1 MLSAFGIMLILKH
14 IECQTILFRRL
25 SARLSAV
32 STARCRL
39 CRKGC
44 PIANDIP
51 DWIGEL
57 AKGNFGNA
65 MKNNQHPQQSS
76 LLSAAASAD
85 MSGSAKGVACSAR
98 KVRPSI

>member
-32 STARCRL
+32 STAKMPA

-65 MKNNQHPQQSS
+65 MKIINTRSNLPCCPRPR
-76 LLSAAASAD
+76 LLT
-85 MSGSAKGVACSAR
+85 
-98 KVRPSI
+98 